1 VTASFAQR
9 AQVSRSEPQASE
21 DHKVGERRPSGERIV
36 SLVPSLTEALFELG
50 LGARVVGVTDWCV
63 HPAAEV
69 AHLPKVGGTK
79 NPSLARV
86 LELRPDLVIANQEEN
101 RERDVERLRAAG
113 IPVWVT
119 YPRTVADGVALV
131 REFAQLGAPAER
143 AEPLIRALETALERA
158 RDAEP
163 AQRTR
168 VFCPIWKR
176 PWMAVGADTY
186 ADDLLA
192 LCGGDNVFR
201 AASYAQRAQV
211 ARSEP
216 KASEGHKVGERRPS
230 GGRERRYPIVSDAEI
245 AAARPEV
252 ILLPDEPYPFGARDV
267 AELVE
272 IGTPAAATGRIHC
285 IDGTLISWY
294 GPRIARA
301 IAEVSALLAEPAP
314 GSEGG

>member
-1 VTASFAQR
+1 VRPESR
-9 AQVSRSEPQASE
+9 A
-21 DHKVGERRPSGERIV
+21 ERIV
-36 SLVPSLTEALFELG
+36 SLVPSLTEALFGLG

-86 LELRPDLVIANQEEN
+86 LELSPDLVIANQEEN

-119 YPRTVADGVALV
+119 YPRTVADGVALM
-131 REFAQLGAPAER
+131 RELAQLGAPAER
-143 AEPLIRALETALERA
+143 AEPLIRALETAVERA
-158 RDAEP
+158 RAAEP
-163 AQRTR
+163 ARRTR

-201 AASYAQRAQV
+201 D
-211 ARSEP
+211 
-216 KASEGHKVGERRPS
+216 H
-230 GGRERRYPIVSDAEI
+230 RERRYPIVSDAEI

-252 ILLPDEPYPFGARDV
+252 ILLPDEPYAFGARDV
-267 AELVE
+267 AELAE

-301 IAEVSALLAEPAP
+301 IAEVAALLAEPAP
-314 GSEGG
+314 GKEAGS

>member
-1 VTASFAQR
+1 VNASFAQR
-9 AQVSRSEPQASE
+9 AE
-21 DHKVGERRPSGERIV
+21 GERRPSGGRIV

-50 LGARVVGVTDWCV
+50 LGPRVVGVTDWCV
-63 HPAAEV
+63 HPAAGV
-69 AHLPKVGGTK
+69 ALLPKVGGTK

-113 IPVWVT
+113 VPVWVT

-131 REFAQLGAPAER
+131 RELAELGAPAER
-143 AEPLIRALETALERA
+143 AEPLILELEAAVEHARAGAPA
-158 RDAEP
+158 R
-163 AQRTR
+163 RTP

-192 LCGGDNVFR
+192 LCGGYNVFR
-201 AASYAQRAQV
+201 DRQ
-211 ARSEP
+211 
-216 KASEGHKVGERRPS
+216 
-230 GGRERRYPIVSDAEI
+230 ERRYPIVSDEEI
-245 AAARPEV
+245 AAAQPEV

-267 AELVE
+267 AELAAVA
-272 IGTPAAATGRIHC
+272 TPAAAAGRIHC

-294 GPRIARA
+294 GPRIASA
-301 IAEVSALLAEPAP
+301 IAEVTPLLADPASRQFS
-314 GSEGG
+314 G